1 MSISGNEAGI
11 VTGAAL
17 GLYKGATIVIAEIS
31 TEASIVGIDWMIV
44 LQACIISFLGG
55 ILGWLGSE
63 IMRQI
68 KKRLIK

>member
-1 MSISGNEAGI
+1 MSIAGNEAGI
-11 VTGAAL
+11 ITGAAL
-17 GLYKGATIVIAEIS
+17 GLYKGFTLVIAEVS
-31 TEASIVGIDWMIV
+31 AQATVVGIDWMVV

-68 KKRLIK
+68 KKKLIK

>member
-11 VTGAAL
+11 ATGAGI
-17 GLYKGATIVIAEIS
+17 GLYKGIQLVILQI
-31 TEASIVGIDWMIV
+31 TTVGLDWTVI

-63 IMRQI
+63 LMKQL
-68 KKRLIK
+68 KKKFINK